1 MEREEVK
8 MKLFELAAQ
17 GVEVPRMEMIKTPEQ
32 IAGIR
37 EAGRLNTEVLDAV
50 EKAIHVGMTTEEID
64 RIVYEYTVSHDA
76 TPACLN
82 FEGFPKSVCTSVNDV
97 ICHGIPSSDVV
108 LKNGDIVNVDAT
120 TIYKGYVG
128 DASRMFMLGN
138 VPNNRRNLVGITK
151 ECLRRGMQNAVGWKN
166 TLGDIG
172 AAIQSFARKHGYSVV
187 REFGGHGVGL
197 SMHEDPFVSHVG
209 KKGTGMLL
217 VPGMVITIEPMINE
231 GRAAL
236 YIDEIDN
243 WTVRT
248 EDGKSSAQWEYTCSS
263 RRENRKFFLTK
274 KKEQSYGFFH
284 ACQKSL
290 FCTEIQ

>member
-1 MEREEVK
+1 

-172 AAIQSFARKHGYSVV
+172 VAIQSFARKHGYSVV

-248 EDGKSSAQWEYTCSS
+248 EDGKSSAQWEYTLLIT
-263 RRENRKFFLTK
+263 EGEPEIL
-274 KKEQSYGFFH
+274 SY
-284 ACQKSL
+284 
-290 FCTEIQ
+290 

>member
-1 MEREEVK
+1 MPKGMELTELDKKVLYYQDRGHLVPSRE
-8 MKLFELAAQ
+8 L
-17 GVEVPRMEMIKTPEQ
+17 IKTPEQ

-248 EDGKSSAQWEYTCSS
+248 EDGKSSAQWEYTLLIT
-263 RRENRKFFLTK
+263 EGEPEIL
-274 KKEQSYGFFH
+274 SY
-284 ACQKSL
+284 
-290 FCTEIQ
+290 

>member
-248 EDGKSSAQWEYTCSS
+248 EDGKSSAQWEYTLLIT
-263 RRENRKFFLTK
+263 EGEPEILTL
-274 KKEQSYGFFH
+274 SH
-284 ACQKSL
+284 
-290 FCTEIQ
+290 TEEDL

>member
-1 MEREEVK
+1 MIKIGRNDPCWCGSGQKYKKCHFEFDERLEDLK
-8 MKLFELAAQ
+8 CSGYKI
-17 GVEVPRMEMIKTPEQ
+17 PPHKIIKTPEQ

-128 DASRMFMLGN
+128 DASRLFMLGN

-151 ECLRRGMQNAVGWKN
+151 ECLRRGMQNAVGW
-166 TLGDIG
+166 
-172 AAIQSFARKHGYSVV
+172 
-187 REFGGHGVGL
+187 
-197 SMHEDPFVSHVG
+197 
-209 KKGTGMLL
+209 
-217 VPGMVITIEPMINE
+217 
-231 GRAAL
+231 
-236 YIDEIDN
+236 
-243 WTVRT
+243 
-248 EDGKSSAQWEYTCSS
+248 
-263 RRENRKFFLTK
+263 
-274 KKEQSYGFFH
+274 
-284 ACQKSL
+284 
-290 FCTEIQ
+290 

>member
-17 GVEVPRMEMIKTPEQ
+17 GVEIPRMEMIKTPEQ

-248 EDGKSSAQWEYTCSS
+248 EDGKSSAQWEYTLLIT
-263 RRENRKFFLTK
+263 EGEPEIL
-274 KKEQSYGFFH
+274 SY
-284 ACQKSL
+284 
-290 FCTEIQ
+290 

>member
-108 LKNGDIVNVDAT
+108 LKNGDIVNVDARPST
-120 TIYKGYVG
+120 R
-128 DASRMFMLGN
+128 DMLGML
-138 VPNNRRNLVGITK
+138 PACSCSETCRTIAGI
-151 ECLRRGMQNAVGWKN
+151 
-166 TLGDIG
+166 
-172 AAIQSFARKHGYSVV
+172 S
-187 REFGGHGVGL
+187 
-197 SMHEDPFVSHVG
+197 
-209 KKGTGMLL
+209 
-217 VPGMVITIEPMINE
+217 
-231 GRAAL
+231 
-236 YIDEIDN
+236 
-243 WTVRT
+243 
-248 EDGKSSAQWEYTCSS
+248 
-263 RRENRKFFLTK
+263 
-274 KKEQSYGFFH
+274 
-284 ACQKSL
+284 
-290 FCTEIQ
+290 

>member
-1 MEREEVK
+1 
-8 MKLFELAAQ
+8 
-17 GVEVPRMEMIKTPEQ
+17 
-32 IAGIR
+32 
-37 EAGRLNTEVLDAV
+37 
-50 EKAIHVGMTTEEID
+50 
-64 RIVYEYTVSHDA
+64 
-76 TPACLN
+76 
-82 FEGFPKSVCTSVNDV
+82 
-97 ICHGIPSSDVV
+97 
-108 LKNGDIVNVDAT
+108 
-120 TIYKGYVG
+120 
-128 DASRMFMLGN
+128 MFMLGN

-248 EDGKSSAQWEYTCSS
+248 EDGKSSAQWEYTLLIT
-263 RRENRKFFLTK
+263 EGEPEIL
-274 KKEQSYGFFH
+274 SY
-284 ACQKSL
+284 
-290 FCTEIQ
+290 

>member
-248 EDGKSSAQWEYTCSS
+248 EDGKSSAQWEYTLLITEGEPEILS
-263 RRENRKFFLTK
+263 K

>member
-1 MEREEVK
+1 

-138 VPNNRRNLVGITK
+138 VPTIAGI
-151 ECLRRGMQNAVGWKN
+151 
-166 TLGDIG
+166 
-172 AAIQSFARKHGYSVV
+172 S
-187 REFGGHGVGL
+187 
-197 SMHEDPFVSHVG
+197 
-209 KKGTGMLL
+209 
-217 VPGMVITIEPMINE
+217 
-231 GRAAL
+231 
-236 YIDEIDN
+236 
-243 WTVRT
+243 
-248 EDGKSSAQWEYTCSS
+248 
-263 RRENRKFFLTK
+263 
-274 KKEQSYGFFH
+274 
-284 ACQKSL
+284 
-290 FCTEIQ
+290 

>member
-1 MEREEVK
+1 MNLEREEVK

-37 EAGRLNTEVLDAV
+37 EAGRLNSEVLDAV

-248 EDGKSSAQWEYTCSS
+248 EDGKSSAQWEYTLLIT
-263 RRENRKFFLTK
+263 EGEPEIL
-274 KKEQSYGFFH
+274 SY
-284 ACQKSL
+284 
-290 FCTEIQ
+290 

>member
-166 TLGDIG
+166 TLGDIARPSSPLPG
-172 AAIQSFARKHGYSVV
+172 NTAIPWSANLAVMVWGFPCMKILLFPTS
-187 REFGGHGVGL
+187 
-197 SMHEDPFVSHVG
+197 G
-209 KKGTGMLL
+209 KK
-217 VPGMVITIEPMINE
+217 E
-231 GRAAL
+231 RA
-236 YIDEIDN
+236 
-243 WTVRT
+243 
-248 EDGKSSAQWEYTCSS
+248 CSLC
-263 RRENRKFFLTK
+263 R
-274 KKEQSYGFFH
+274 
-284 ACQKSL
+284 AWSL
-290 FCTEIQ
+290 PLNP

>member
-1 MEREEVK
+1 MHVKIGRNDPCWCGSMKKYKNCHQSFDEKIEE
-8 MKLFELAAQ
+8 LRSQ
-17 GVEVPRMEMIKTPEQ
+17 GHIVPDHSLIKTPEQ

-248 EDGKSSAQWEYTCSS
+248 EDGKSSAQWEYTLLIT
-263 RRENRKFFLTK
+263 EGEPEIL
-274 KKEQSYGFFH
+274 SY
-284 ACQKSL
+284 
-290 FCTEIQ
+290 

>member
-97 ICHGIPSSDVV
+97 ICHASQAPMWSLKTVISSTSMPRPSTRD
-108 LKNGDIVNVDAT
+108 
-120 TIYKGYVG
+120 
-128 DASRMFMLGN
+128 MLGML
-138 VPNNRRNLVGITK
+138 PACSCSETCRTIAGI
-151 ECLRRGMQNAVGWKN
+151 
-166 TLGDIG
+166 
-172 AAIQSFARKHGYSVV
+172 S
-187 REFGGHGVGL
+187 
-197 SMHEDPFVSHVG
+197 
-209 KKGTGMLL
+209 
-217 VPGMVITIEPMINE
+217 
-231 GRAAL
+231 
-236 YIDEIDN
+236 
-243 WTVRT
+243 
-248 EDGKSSAQWEYTCSS
+248 
-263 RRENRKFFLTK
+263 
-274 KKEQSYGFFH
+274 
-284 ACQKSL
+284 
-290 FCTEIQ
+290 